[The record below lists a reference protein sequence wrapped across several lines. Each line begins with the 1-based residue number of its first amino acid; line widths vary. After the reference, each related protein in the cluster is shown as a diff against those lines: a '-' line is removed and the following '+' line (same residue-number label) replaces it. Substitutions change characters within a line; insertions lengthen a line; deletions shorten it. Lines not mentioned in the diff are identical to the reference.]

1 MSEGRWVLFL
11 LGGDLED
18 PRWFVDRA
26 TQRLGEAFGQ
36 TPRAS
41 RDHWTEPWGFQD
53 HRLFLNRA
61 VLIRTNNTP
70 DGIMATALAIEREL
84 GRVRAGADRY
94 APRTIDIDVLMV
106 EGLVLRSEHIDLPH
120 PRMHE
125 RAFAL
130 APAADLC
137 PDQLH
142 PVLGLTVLQLLNEL
156 QGRT

>member
-61 VLIRTNNTP
+61 VLIRTNDTP

-94 APRTIDIDVLMV
+94 APRTIDIDVRAWCCVVNTSTCLIRACTN
-106 EGLVLRSEHIDLPH
+106 GCSPSLQRPTYVLIRCTRSW
-120 PRMHE
+120 
-125 RAFAL
+125 A
-130 APAADLC
+130 
-137 PDQLH
+137 
-142 PVLGLTVLQLLNEL
+142 
-156 QGRT
+156 